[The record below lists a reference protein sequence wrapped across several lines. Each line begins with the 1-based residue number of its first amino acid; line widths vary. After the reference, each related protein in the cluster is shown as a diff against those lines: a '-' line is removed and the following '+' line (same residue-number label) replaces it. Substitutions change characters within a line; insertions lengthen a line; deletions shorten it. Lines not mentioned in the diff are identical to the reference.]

1 MERKTILNLE
11 ENQTQIDFNFEN
23 NLDDIIRGNEFSE
36 VIDHISQLNPDTIT
50 PKEALEKI
58 YELKSLIT
66 KK

>member
-1 MERKTILNLE
+1 ME
-11 ENQTQIDFNFEN
+11 ENKTQIDFNFEN
-23 NLDDIIRGNEFSE
+23 NLDEIIRENEFSE

-58 YELKSLIT
+58 YELKALIA